1 MADHLIPAAAIDRY
15 TAAPPATTVTAAK
28 SLHENIRS
36 VLGSGYETFLQ
47 GSYKND
53 TGVADINDVDIVAL
67 RKNTTSTIF
76 TGTVARNSITWEAI
90 FKEVQDKLEATREY
104 RGKTEKGDKCITVN
118 TNFHADVVP
127 AVYISADGNDPI
139 SVYSFRERAERKNF
153 PRDHYQRNVEKQTR
167 TGDNYKA
174 TVRMFKRWT
183 KNWFGGTKTAS
194 SFHVECLIHSVPN
207 SCFVSDKAWAF
218 FTVAHHIVENVT
230 RATVVYSVAGDKDI
244 LTDAEW
250 KPDNFEKWQTALKAA
265 RGKVAQAIQA
275 KTEADARRYWR
286 EAFGE

>member
-1 MADHLIPAAAIDRY
+1 MATHLIPAASIDRY
-15 TAAPPATTVTAAK
+15 TAAPPATTVSAAK
-28 SLHENIRS
+28 SLHEDIRA

-67 RKNTTSTIF
+67 RKNTTSTVF
-76 TGTVARNSITWEAI
+76 TGTVATNPITWEAI
-90 FKEVQDKLEATREY
+90 FKEVQDKLETTREY

-127 AVYISADGNDPI
+127 AVYISANGNDPI
-139 SVYSFRERAERKNF
+139 AIYSFRERAERKNF
-153 PRDHYQRNVEKQTR
+153 PRDHYDRNVEKQAR

-174 TVRMFKRWT
+174 TVRIFKRWT
-183 KNWFGGTKTAS
+183 KNWFAGTKIAS
-194 SFHVECLIHSVPN
+194 SFHSVPDN
-207 SCFVSDKAWAF
+207 CFVPDKAWAF

-250 KPDNFEKWQTALKAA
+250 KPDNFENWQTALKAG
-265 RGKVAQAIQA
+265 RGKVAQSLQT